1 MTSAKRL
8 SLTQQ
13 AHQQLTAYLHEG
25 DVVIDATAG
34 NGHDTVFLAKA
45 VGESGF
51 VYAFDV
57 QEQAIRSTKQTLE
70 ENHLTQNVRIFHA
83 CHSMLKNKID
93 AHHQGEISAIVFN
106 LGYLPGSDKS
116 IITQAPN
123 TLLALESAC
132 EVLAPRGLISI
143 LIYPGHQG
151 GDQEKERVFEW
162 LDAKCDSGEYVHEMI
177 QNRENTTS
185 PILVTL
191 KRKINLQAR

>member
-13 AHQQLTAYLHEG
+13 AHQQLTTHLHEG

-57 QEQAIRSTKQTLE
+57 QEQAMRSTKHRLE
-70 ENHLTQNVRIFHA
+70 ENHLTQNVRILHA
-83 CHSMLKNKID
+83 CHSTLKNKID
-93 AHHQGEISAIVFN
+93 AHHQGEISAIMFN

-143 LIYPGHQG
+143 LIYPGHEG
-151 GDQEKERVFEW
+151 G
-162 LDAKCDSGEYVHEMI
+162 
-177 QNRENTTS
+177 NRERDAIFKWSAENGKGNLHIESQISDPKNTLS
-185 PILVTL
+185 PVLLTL
-191 KRKINLQAR
+191 QKIH